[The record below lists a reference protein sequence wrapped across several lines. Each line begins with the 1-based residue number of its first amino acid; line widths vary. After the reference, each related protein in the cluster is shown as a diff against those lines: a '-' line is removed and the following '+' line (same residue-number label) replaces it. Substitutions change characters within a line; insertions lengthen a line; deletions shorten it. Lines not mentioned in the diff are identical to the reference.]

1 VDARDSLDGLGPWAF
16 RRSERFGAARADAS
30 SANVG
35 DLRARFDVE
44 SRARGA
50 CPSREGGVRMRRFEL
65 VEGKSSKFWEIEL
78 SGDSFEVRWGRI
90 GTSGQSQTKSFPTAA
105 KAQAEH
111 DKLVAEKVK
120 KGYSEVG
127 GGEAKSASGAA
138 AAASATSAATKS
150 TASAAKAASP
160 TSASSPSSTASTASG
175 ATAGSGAASGASA
188 TSASSPTATAPSPSA
203 PTASSASAQAMQA
216 NVGEVVWDDAA
227 RKLVVAVRGFS
238 AVAPKIELAKSWAR
252 LSAQGKKLA
261 ELGPH
266 DVSTL
271 VPRAAVVAATDRLC
285 EATPPNAAAELDV
298 EGALLALSDWT
309 GNWSHNHLDGE
320 VVDVWIATGGI
331 EHALR
336 CAAHSATWSA
346 GTVANGRIHVFTQR
360 GQGNRQG
367 ILVGV
372 VGPWERLREHV
383 AALDEG
389 AYANAV
395 KVAAE
400 LYASASDEAKVGLA
414 FVFPDQRA
422 WAEERARSVLT
433 SGSHYG
439 EGRAA
444 LLASLRDVTVARELV
459 ASVSN
464 TYVFR
469 LGRGSNGFES
479 VALTVL
485 ALQGVDAAPVLDALA
500 ERAAGS
506 DDARDL
512 ASALARIGTPAALA
526 ALAKRADQ
534 KEYLPAIGEALARF
548 PSVGL
553 AALAP
558 LALGRGKTVEP
569 VVGLLKALVRREGD
583 ALRPAIEALPD
594 APRNVVEQLLT
605 ANAPKDEA
613 SVDELPEVL
622 RAPRWLGKRKAGP
635 PTIKGLEARV
645 LAPELVWA
653 PGQREEWRGK
663 YGEIVS
669 TEKYVEMLARHGR
682 PNLPTS
688 PEGKD
693 LVAFLEGKDLARP
706 GALAALEAIRK
717 NTWRLYTEA
726 FACVRVPVVLRML
739 ELHPIAQWYSNE
751 AWMKAFAGVHGLDA
765 LPVLRLWAG
774 SEPGQALE
782 LLRPFGDVELAVV
795 AANSLGKKTLRAD
808 AERWLLAHPR
818 HAAAGVLPVVFG
830 KAGKARDAALAA
842 LRLLDAHGH
851 RAVIQEEAEALGAEV
866 GRALASVFDFD
877 ELDLLPSKM
886 PAMPSFWSAGA
897 FARPVLKSGK
907 ALPLSAVEHL
917 GSMLALGKDVAE
929 PYAGV
934 ARVKDACTAE
944 SLADFAW
951 DLFQAWSLAGW
962 PSKEGWG
969 FLQLGWLGDDA
980 CVRKLVPLVRAWPGE
995 SAHARAVT
1003 GLDVLAAIGTDVAL
1017 MHLNGIAEKLKFKG
1031 LQEKARE
1038 KIAAIAEARGLSAVE
1053 LADRLVP
1060 DLGLDDDGSRTLD
1073 FGERSFRVGFDEA
1086 LRPFVREADGKPLA
1100 DLPKPKKTDDAE
1112 KSKAATEIWKALKKD
1127 AKTIASQ
1134 QVSRLELAMVDR
1146 RRWNLATF
1154 QTFLVDH
1161 PLVSHLV
1168 RRLIWGVYDG
1178 VENGSGGT
1186 LARTFRVAEDR
1197 SFADA
1202 NDEPIELTVDAQIG
1216 VVHVMELP
1224 ASDAANFGQVLADY
1238 EILQP
1243 FAQLARETFALTPD
1257 EASAKE
1263 LKRFDGVKVP
1273 TGRVL
1278 GLESRGWRR
1287 GDPQDGGGIWWMERK
1302 LPGLPLTA
1310 VLDLEPGII
1319 VGAVTEFPEQ
1329 TLHAVYVSKSGYVWQ
1344 RERVQVLGELPAI
1357 AVSELLRDLEALR
1370 A

>member
-1 VDARDSLDGLGPWAF
+1 
-16 RRSERFGAARADAS
+16 
-30 SANVG
+30 
-35 DLRARFDVE
+35 
-44 SRARGA
+44 
-50 CPSREGGVRMRRFEL
+50 MRRFEL

-105 KAQAEH
+105 KAQTEH
-111 DKLVAEKVK
+111 DKLVTEKVK

-127 GGEAKSASGAA
+127 GE
-138 AAASATSAATKS
+138 ATSASAPAAPTSATKS
-150 TASAAKAASP
+150 AASTAKAASP
-160 TSASSPSSTASTASG
+160 TSATTKSA
-175 ATAGSGAASGASA
+175 ATSSA
-188 TSASSPTATAPSPSA
+188 TSAASAKTAPASAASSSPT
-203 PTASSASAQAMQA
+203 SSSSSVGAKEPAA

-227 RKLVVAVRGFS
+227 RKLVLAVRGFS
-238 AVAPKIELAKSWAR
+238 SAAPKIELAKSWAR

-261 ELGPH
+261 DLGPH

-271 VPRAAVVAATDRLC
+271 VPKPAVVAAVERLKS
-285 EATPPNAAAELDV
+285 ATPPSAPAELDV

-309 GNWSHNHLDGE
+309 GTMLQNHLESE
-320 VVDVWIATGGI
+320 VVDVWVATGGV
-331 EHALR
+331 EHAMR
-336 CAAHSATWSA
+336 CAVHSATWSA
-346 GTVANGRIHVFTQR
+346 GTVANKQIHVFAQR

-367 ILVGV
+367 ILVGLL
-372 VGPWERLREHV
+372 GPWERLREHV
-383 AALDEG
+383 AALDDT
-389 AYANAV
+389 AYANIV
-395 KVAAE
+395 KIAAE

-414 FVFPDQRA
+414 FTFPDQRG

-433 SGSHYG
+433 SGSRHG
-439 EGRAA
+439 EGRPA
-444 LLASLRDVTVARELV
+444 LLASLRDAAIARELV
-459 ASVSN
+459 ESASN
-464 TYVFR
+464 TYSFR
-469 LGRGSNGFES
+469 LHHYGSAAFER
-479 VALTVL
+479 VVLTAL
-485 ALQGVDAAPVLDALA
+485 ALQGADAVPVLDGLA

-506 DDARDL
+506 DDARSL
-512 ASALARIGTPAALA
+512 ASALARIGTAAALA

-534 KEYLPAIGEALARF
+534 KEYVSAVGEALARS

-553 AALAP
+553 KALAP
-558 LALGRGKTVEP
+558 LALGRGKAVEP
-569 VVGLLKALVRREGD
+569 IVGLLKGLVRREGD
-583 ALRPAIEALPD
+583 ALQPAIEALPD
-594 APRNVVEQLLT
+594 APRKLVEQLLA
-605 ANAPKDEA
+605 ANAPKEEA

-622 RAPRWLGKRKAGP
+622 RAPRWLGTRKAGP
-635 PTIKGLEARV
+635 PTIKGLAARA
-645 LAPELVWA
+645 LAPELAWA
-653 PGQREEWRGK
+653 PGQYDEWLPRDRTAMTTRDFVDQLLGSYREKGTPAQRTAIER
-663 YGEIVS
+663 YIDGEDS
-669 TEKYVEMLARHGR
+669 
-682 PNLPTS
+682 
-688 PEGKD
+688 
-693 LVAFLEGKDLARP
+693 ARP
-706 GALAALEAIRK
+706 EAAAALQTLLAQQY
-717 NTWRLYTEA
+717 WRRPYTEP
-726 FACVRVPVVLRML
+726 FARLPMTTVIRLLDLRS
-739 ELHPIAQWYSNE
+739 IDQWTSSGS
-751 AWMKAFAGVHGLDA
+751 WMKAFAAVHRADA

-774 SEPGQALE
+774 NDPGQALE

-808 AERWLLAHPR
+808 AEQWLLAHPR
-818 HAAAGVLPVVFG
+818 YAAAGVLPIVFG
-830 KAGKARDAALAA
+830 KAGKARDAALAV

-851 RAVIQEEAEALGAEV
+851 RAVIQEEADALGAEV

-897 FARPVLKSGK
+897 FARPVLKNGK

-917 GSMLALGKDVAE
+917 GSMLAIGKELAE

-962 PSKEGWG
+962 PSKEGWA

-1031 LQEKARE
+1031 LQKKARE

-1086 LRPFVREADGKPLA
+1086 LRPFVREADGKPLT

-1112 KSKAATEIWKALKKD
+1112 KSKAATDIWKALKKD

-1146 RRWNLATF
+1146 RRWDLATF

-1168 RRLIWGVYDG
+1168 RRLIWGVYEG
-1178 VENGSGGT
+1178 VENASGGT
-1186 LARTFRVAEDR
+1186 LGRTFRVAEDR

-1202 NDEPIELTVDAQIG
+1202 NDEPLELAPDAKIG

-1224 ASDAANFGQVLADY
+1224 ATDAAAFGQVLADY

-1243 FAQLARETFALTPD
+1243 FAQLARETFKLTPD

-1344 RERVQVLGELPAI
+1344 RERVQVLGDLPAI
-1357 AVSELLRDLEALR
+1357 ALSELLRDLEALR

>member
-1 VDARDSLDGLGPWAF
+1 
-16 RRSERFGAARADAS
+16 
-30 SANVG
+30 
-35 DLRARFDVE
+35 
-44 SRARGA
+44 
-50 CPSREGGVRMRRFEL
+50 M
-65 VEGKSSKFWEIEL
+65 
-78 SGDSFEVRWGRI
+78 
-90 GTSGQSQTKSFPTAA
+90 
-105 KAQAEH
+105 
-111 DKLVAEKVK
+111 
-120 KGYSEVG
+120 
-127 GGEAKSASGAA
+127 
-138 AAASATSAATKS
+138 
-150 TASAAKAASP
+150 
-160 TSASSPSSTASTASG
+160 
-175 ATAGSGAASGASA
+175 
-188 TSASSPTATAPSPSA
+188 
-203 PTASSASAQAMQA
+203 
-216 NVGEVVWDDAA
+216 GEVVWDDAA
-227 RKLVVAVRGFS
+227 RKLVIAVRGFS
-238 AVAPKIELAKSWAR
+238 SAAPKVELAKSWAR
-252 LSAQGKKLA
+252 LVAQGKKLA
-261 ELGPH
+261 KLGPH

-271 VPRAAVVAATDRLC
+271 APLAAVVAAADRLR
-285 EATPPNAAAELDV
+285 EAAPPSSAADLDV

-336 CAAHSATWSA
+336 CAVHSATWSA
-346 GTVANGRIHVFTQR
+346 GTVANGQIHVFTQR

-372 VGPWERLREHV
+372 LGPWERLREHV

-395 KVAAE
+395 KIAAE
-400 LYASASDEAKVGLA
+400 LYTSAQGEAKIGLA
-414 FVFPDQRA
+414 FTFPDQRS

-439 EGRAA
+439 EGRGAI
-444 LLASLRDVTVARELV
+444 LTSLRDATLARELV
-459 ASVSN
+459 ESVNN
-464 TYVFR
+464 TYAFR

-485 ALQGVDAAPVLDALA
+485 ALLGVDAVPVLDALG
-500 ERAAGS
+500 ERVAGS

-512 ASALARIGTPAALA
+512 AAALARIGTPAALA

-534 KEYLPAIGEALARF
+534 KEYLPSIGEALARF

-569 VVGLLKALVRREGD
+569 IVGLLKGLVRREGD

-594 APRNVVEQLLT
+594 APRKLVEQLLA
-605 ANAPKDEA
+605 ANAPKEEA
-613 SVDELPEVL
+613 NVDELPEVL

-635 PTIKGLEARV
+635 PTIKGLAARA

-653 PGQREEWRGK
+653 AGQREEWRGK
-663 YGEIVS
+663 YGELGS
-669 TEKYVEMLARHGR
+669 TDDFVKALTLHLRPPLDAARSR
-682 PNLPTS
+682 S
-688 PEGKD
+688 
-693 LVAFLEGKDLARP
+693 
-706 GALAALEAIRK
+706 LAAYLDGDDGARSNAQTAIADIQK
-717 NTWRLYTEA
+717 GTWRVYAEG
-726 FACVRVPVVLRML
+726 FARVAVSAVLRML
-739 ELHPIAQWYSNE
+739 ALHPIDRWYTNE
-751 AWMKAFAGVHGLDA
+751 TWMKAFAGVHGIDA
-765 LPVLRLWAG
+765 LPVLRTWAG
-774 SEPGQALE
+774 NDPGQALE

-795 AANSLGKKTLRAD
+795 AATSLGKKTLRAD

-818 HAAAGVLPVVFG
+818 HAAAGVLPIVFG

-842 LRLLDAHGH
+842 LRLLDTHGH
-851 RAVIQEEAEALGAEV
+851 RAVIQEEADALGAEV

-897 FARPVLKSGK
+897 FARPVLKNGK

-917 GSMLALGKDVAE
+917 GSMLALGKDLAE

-934 ARVKDACTAE
+934 AHVKDACTAE

-962 PSKEGWG
+962 PSKEGWA

-1086 LRPFVREADGKPLA
+1086 LRPFVREADGKPLT

-1112 KSKAATEIWKALKKD
+1112 KSKAATDIWKALKKD

-1146 RRWNLATF
+1146 RRWDLATF

-1186 LARTFRVAEDR
+1186 LTRTFRVAEDR

-1202 NDEPIELTVDAQIG
+1202 SDEPLELAPDARIG

-1224 ASDAANFGQVLADY
+1224 ASDAAAFGQVLADY

-1243 FAQLARETFALTPD
+1243 FAQLARDTHTLTPD

-1357 AVSELLRDLEALR
+1357 ALSELLRDLEALR

>member
-1 VDARDSLDGLGPWAF
+1 
-16 RRSERFGAARADAS
+16 
-30 SANVG
+30 
-35 DLRARFDVE
+35 
-44 SRARGA
+44 
-50 CPSREGGVRMRRFEL
+50 MRRFEL

-90 GTSGQSQTKSFPTAA
+90 GTNGQSQTKSFPTAA

-111 DKLVAEKVK
+111 DKLVTEKVK
-120 KGYSEVG
+120 KGYSEVS
-127 GGEAKSASGAA
+127 GGESKSASAPASPGAA
-138 AAASATSAATKS
+138 K
-150 TASAAKAASP
+150 SAAKAAS
-160 TSASSPSSTASTASG
+160 ASSATTKSAATSSATTSSATSG
-175 ATAGSGAASGASA
+175 ATSSATSGAPASASA
-188 TSASSPTATAPSPSA
+188 TTTSAASAKTAPSSAASSSPTSSSSSVSA
-203 PTASSASAQAMQA
+203 KEPAA

-227 RKLVVAVRGFS
+227 RKLVLAVRGFS
-238 AVAPKIELAKSWAR
+238 SAAPKIELAKSWAR
-252 LSAQGKKLA
+252 LSAQGKKLG

-271 VPRAAVVAATDRLC
+271 VPKAAVVAAVERLKSV
-285 EATPPNAAAELDV
+285 TPPSAPAELDV

-309 GNWSHNHLDGE
+309 GNWQHNHLESE
-320 VVDVWIATGGI
+320 VVDVWIATGGV

-336 CAAHSATWSA
+336 CAVHSASWSA
-346 GTVANGRIHVFTQR
+346 GTVANGWIHVFTQR

-367 ILVGV
+367 ILAGV
-372 VGPWERLREHV
+372 LGPWERLREHV

-389 AYANAV
+389 AYTNAV

-400 LYASASDEAKVGLA
+400 LYASSSDEAKVGLA

-422 WAEERARSVLT
+422 WAEARARRVLT

-439 EGRAA
+439 EGRGA
-444 LLASLRDVTVARELV
+444 LLASLRDTSVARELV
-459 ASVSN
+459 QAVNN
-464 TYVFR
+464 TYAFR
-469 LGRGSNGFES
+469 FHRGANGFEV

-485 ALQGVDAAPVLDALA
+485 ALQGVDAVHVLDALA

-534 KEYLPAIGEALARF
+534 KEYLPSIGEALARF

-569 VVGLLKALVRREGD
+569 IVGLLKGLVRREGD

-594 APRNVVEQLLT
+594 APRKLVEQLLA
-605 ANAPKDEA
+605 ANAPKEEA

-635 PTIKGLEARV
+635 PTIKGLEARAI
-645 LAPELVWA
+645 APELAWK

-663 YGEIVS
+663 CGELGTLDDFVKAL
-669 TEKYVEMLARHGR
+669 TLHLRPPLDAARSR
-682 PNLPTS
+682 S
-688 PEGKD
+688 
-693 LVAFLEGKDLARP
+693 LVAYLDGDDGARSN
-706 GALAALEAIRK
+706 AETAIADIQK
-717 NTWRLYTEA
+717 GTWRVYAEG
-726 FACVRVPVVLRML
+726 FARVAVSAVLRIL
-739 ELHPIAQWYSNE
+739 ALHPIDRWYTNE
-751 AWMKAFAGVHGLDA
+751 TWMKAFAGVHGIDA

-774 SEPGQALE
+774 NDPGQALE

-808 AERWLLAHPR
+808 AEQWLLAHPR
-818 HAAAGVLPVVFG
+818 HAAAGVLPIVFG
-830 KAGKARDAALAA
+830 KAGKARDAALTA

-851 RAVIQEEAEALGAEV
+851 RAVIREEADALGPEV

-886 PAMPSFWSAGA
+886 PAMPSFWAAGA

-917 GSMLALGKDVAE
+917 GSMLAIGKELAE

-934 ARVKDACTAE
+934 AHVKEACTAE

-962 PSKEGWG
+962 PSKEGWA

-1086 LRPFVREADGKPLA
+1086 LRPFVREADGKPLT

-1112 KSKAATEIWKALKKD
+1112 KSKAATDIWKALKKD

-1146 RRWNLATF
+1146 RRWDLATF

-1178 VENGSGGT
+1178 VENASGGT

-1202 NDEPIELTVDAQIG
+1202 SDEPLELAPDAKIG

-1224 ASDAANFGQVLADY
+1224 ATDAAAFGQVLADY

-1243 FAQLARETFALTPD
+1243 FAQLARETFKLTPD

-1344 RERVQVLGELPAI
+1344 RERVQVLGDLPAI
-1357 AVSELLRDLEALR
+1357 ALSELLRDLEALR

>member
-1 VDARDSLDGLGPWAF
+1 
-16 RRSERFGAARADAS
+16 
-30 SANVG
+30 
-35 DLRARFDVE
+35 
-44 SRARGA
+44 
-50 CPSREGGVRMRRFEL
+50 
-65 VEGKSSKFWEIEL
+65 
-78 SGDSFEVRWGRI
+78 
-90 GTSGQSQTKSFPTAA
+90 
-105 KAQAEH
+105 
-111 DKLVAEKVK
+111 
-120 KGYSEVG
+120 
-127 GGEAKSASGAA
+127 
-138 AAASATSAATKS
+138 
-150 TASAAKAASP
+150 
-160 TSASSPSSTASTASG
+160 
-175 ATAGSGAASGASA
+175 
-188 TSASSPTATAPSPSA
+188 
-203 PTASSASAQAMQA
+203 
-216 NVGEVVWDDAA
+216 VWDDAA
-227 RKLVVAVRGFS
+227 RKLVFAVRGFS
-238 AVAPKIELAKSWAR
+238 SGTPKIELAKSWAR
-252 LSAQGKKLA
+252 LSAQGKKLG

-266 DVSTL
+266 GATTL
-271 VPRAAVVAATDRLC
+271 APLAAVQAAVDRMRSDS
-285 EATPPNAAAELDV
+285 PPGGPAELDV
-298 EGALLALSDWT
+298 EGALLELADWT
-309 GNWSHNHLDGE
+309 GTWQHNHLDGE
-320 VVDVWIATGGI
+320 VVDVWVATGGLD
-331 EHALR
+331 HALR
-336 CAAHSATWSA
+336 CAVHSATWSA
-346 GTVANGRIHVFTQR
+346 GTVANGQIHVFTQR

-367 ILVGV
+367 ILAGV
-372 VGPWERLREHV
+372 LGPWDRLREHV
-383 AALDEG
+383 AALDDEG
-389 AYANAV
+389 AYADAL

-400 LYASASDEAKVGLA
+400 LYASASDEAKIGLA
-414 FVFPDQRA
+414 FTFPDQRS
-422 WAEERARSVLT
+422 WAEARARSVLT

-439 EGRAA
+439 EGRGAI
-444 LLASLRDVTVARELV
+444 LTSLRDAVLARELV
-459 ASVSN
+459 GSVNN
-464 TYVFR
+464 TYAFR

-479 VALTVL
+479 VVLTVL
-485 ALQGVDAAPVLDALA
+485 ALQGVDAVPVLDALG
-500 ERAAGS
+500 ERVAGS

-512 ASALARIGTPAALA
+512 AAALARIGTPAALA

-534 KEYLPAIGEALARF
+534 KEYLPSIGEALARF
-548 PSVGL
+548 PSFGL

-569 VVGLLKALVRREGD
+569 IVGLLKGLVRREGD

-594 APRNVVEQLLT
+594 APRKLVEQLLA
-605 ANAPKDEA
+605 ANAPKEEA

-635 PTIKGLEARV
+635 PTIKGLSARA

-653 PGQREEWRGK
+653 AGQREEWRGK

-682 PNLPTS
+682 SFQPS
-688 PEGKD
+688 SSEGKD
-693 LVAFLEGKDLARP
+693 LVAFLDGKDLARP

-739 ELHPIAQWYSNE
+739 DLHPIGQWYSNE
-751 AWMKAFAGVHGLDA
+751 SWMKAFAGVHGIDA
-765 LPVLRLWAG
+765 LPVLRMWAG
-774 SEPGQALE
+774 SEPGQALG

-808 AERWLLAHPR
+808 AEAWLLAHPR
-818 HAAAGVLPVVFG
+818 HAAAGVLPIVFG
-830 KAGKARDAALAA
+830 KAGKARDAAMAA

-851 RAVIQEEAEALGAEV
+851 RAVLQEEADALGAEV

-886 PAMPSFWSAGA
+886 PTMPSFWSAGA
-897 FARPVLKSGK
+897 FARPVLKNGK

-917 GSMLALGKDVAE
+917 GSMLAIGKDLAE

-934 ARVKDACTAE
+934 AHVKDACTAE

-1086 LRPFVREADGKPLA
+1086 LRPFVREADGKPLT

-1112 KSKAATEIWKALKKD
+1112 KSKAATDIWKALKKD

-1146 RRWNLATF
+1146 RRWDLATF

-1186 LARTFRVAEDR
+1186 LTRTFRVAEDR

-1202 NDEPIELTVDAQIG
+1202 SDEPLELAPNARIG

-1224 ASDAANFGQVLADY
+1224 ASDAAAFGQVLADY

-1243 FAQLARETFALTPD
+1243 FAQLARDTHTLTPD

-1344 RERVQVLGELPAI
+1344 RERVQVLGELPPI
-1357 AVSELLRDLEALR
+1357 ALSELLRDLEALR
-1370 A
+1370 G